1 MDKKAI
7 ILYIEDNIA
16 NQKLV
21 QRVLERHGYEIFIAN
36 DGLEGIALAREKHP
50 HLILMDINLPN
61 MDGKEIT
68 TRLRGIPHFEKTPIV
83 ALTANTSPNSRA
95 QALAAGCNG
104 FLTKPID
111 ISTFPQQVESFL
123 KGRVDTLS
131 QGEQSEQLK
140 LYAQKLVEKLETKV
154 KELQEVNQ
162 QLRDLDRMKSDF
174 IVLVSHELRTPL
186 TLINGYSYL
195 LKERAK
201 QAETQKDEQL
211 AYIANGL
218 TKGIERLSQVVN
230 EIISVSRIAA
240 GVLELSF
247 APIQVEELIE
257 EILKGHR
264 ENCEKRQLQVTVK
277 NLTDLPI
284 IHGDSTQLKTA
295 IDNVVGNA
303 VKYTPDNGQITISGR
318 PLSDAI
324 VLTVQDTGIGIPI
337 DEQRRIFEQ
346 FHILGSIQNHTT
358 SKSSFRGGGLG
369 LGLPIAKGIVE
380 AHQGRIWVE
389 SDRRDLENPPGS
401 TFHILLPLKPNK

>member
-277 NLTDLPI
+277 NLTELPI

>member
-21 QRVLERHGYEIFIAN
+21 QRVLERHGYEVHIGN

-247 APIQVEELIE
+247 APINVEELIE

-277 NLTDLPI
+277 NLTDLPV

-324 VLTVQDTGIGIPI
+324 VLTIQDTGIGIPI

>member
-21 QRVLERHGYEIFIAN
+21 QRVLERHGYEVHIGN

-247 APIQVEELIE
+247 APINVEELIE